1 MNRSVTGPYARLHT
15 RVTGGPP
22 GTGVPLDKLPL
33 PARLALMLPGVAA
46 EMSLLRAGFLVWP
59 AVRKPPGHRYG
70 RMVAAQLAGLAI
82 RRHLWIS
89 YGGAYEGEAG
99 LVVSRH
105 PDAPVPTEP
114 EEALLLEVVFG
125 HEESVRLAGR
135 TDARSWDLLA
145 EFVRRRIK
153 ADGLAWNQ
161 PDGHRTRLLL
171 LRMGRWMRAYA
182 ARGVSW
188 EEAPGM
194 HLAGYPYAVL
204 FGIENG
210 LLAWPAPPEEE
221 VYLPSL
227 LPEACTM
234 AVNGL
239 RPPEDGA

>member
-1 MNRSVTGPYARLHT
+1 MSRSVTGPYARLHT

-33 PARLALMLPGVAA
+33 PARLALMLPGVSA

-59 AVRKPPGHRYG
+59 AVKEPPEHRFG
-70 RMVAAQLAGLAI
+70 RVVAAQLAALAI

-105 PDAPVPTEP
+105 PDAPVPTGP
-114 EEALLLEVVFG
+114 EEALLLEIVFG
-125 HEESVRLAGR
+125 REESVRLASR

-145 EFVRRRIK
+145 ELVRRRLK
-153 ADGLAWNQ
+153 ADGLARNR
-161 PDGHRTRLLL
+161 PDRHRTRRLL
-171 LRMGRWMRAYA
+171 LRMGRWMHAYA
-182 ARGVSW
+182 ARGEPW
-188 EEAPGM
+188 ETAPGM
-194 HLAGYPYAVL
+194 YLAGYPYAVL

-210 LLAWPAPPEEE
+210 PSAWPAPPEEE
-221 VYLPSL
+221 VHLPSL

-234 AVNGL
+234 AINGL
-239 RPPEDGA
+239 RPW